1 MEWVSVLQVYHL
13 FYSPA
18 GKQVDRSISSSQRR
32 TQQGKGAGKTVSHPP
47 CHFVPVWRVQPRD
60 AQAHPCTHIDTHN
73 TCIHICT
80 HTHTNTQMHTCMH
93 AHTHVA
99 AHTYT
104 HALTCKHT
112 GTCRHIHRHR
122 RMYAH
127 TEIHI
132 YVYTHA
138 ITQHMHT
145 CINWSSLKSF

>member
-93 AHTHVA
+93 TQTHTH
-99 AHTYT
+99 AHVLYVISDSMK
-104 HALTCKHT
+104 LGKHY
-112 GTCRHIHRHR
+112 CHI
-122 RMYAH
+122 MNIMEEAP
-127 TEIHI
+127 
-132 YVYTHA
+132 
-138 ITQHMHT
+138 
-145 CINWSSLKSF
+145 SSTLL